1 MKHRHRRH
9 RPIESM
15 QEPRLEEDAGYT
27 NQGDLEVEI
36 TSSRRNHRYRRR
48 SGSGSAEYEFV
59 GQRVAVIGG
68 GVAGLAA
75 AARLAAQGYRVD
87 LLEAAAEP
95 GGKMRDY
102 QAEGFRFDGG
112 PSLFTLPEVM
122 EQLFA
127 DCGKKMSDYVTYDR
141 LELVTRYFYPDGTQ
155 VNAWSSPERLASELE
170 LKIGE
175 RAAQVLAFL
184 KRAAYMYRITA
195 SVFI

>member
-27 NQGDLEVEI
+27 NHSDLDEVK
-36 TSSRRNHRYRRR
+36 TTSRRNLRYRRR

-87 LLEAAAEP
+87 LLEAASEP

-127 DCGKKMSDYVTYDR
+127 DCGKKMSDYVT
-141 LELVTRYFYPDGTQ
+141 
-155 VNAWSSPERLASELE
+155 
-170 LKIGE
+170 
-175 RAAQVLAFL
+175 
-184 KRAAYMYRITA
+184 
-195 SVFI
+195 